1 MILCREVTQ
10 KSLNGQ
16 TFVGEIGIWMPGNEE
31 AERVKQLLF
40 EFSDFCQS
48 IEKLFKKAADSVCE
62 SAAFILYFRWNLFL
76 DNREIVFAYAAER
89 AHPVIG
95 DVFKGRSGFDATVRI
110 ACCRVVNITA
120 DIANVLLHN
129 VVVFNCW

>member
-1 MILCREVTQ
+1 
-10 KSLNGQ
+10 
-16 TFVGEIGIWMPGNEE
+16 MPGNEE

-40 EFSDFCQS
+40 EFSDFCRS
-48 IEKLFKKAADSVCE
+48 IEKLFKKRLTPFVNQPPYFVFSVD
-62 SAAFILYFRWNLFL
+62 LFL

-95 DVFKGRSGFDATVRI
+95 DVFKDRSGFDATVRI

-120 DIANVLLHN
+120 EIANVLLHN